1 MIPVTDTV
9 ILKEPWTA
17 SCALLVFPGGA
28 DMGYCRS
35 LNGDGNRR
43 ISQYIR
49 RGGSYL
55 GLCAGGYYGSSR
67 CEFEIGNKIL
77 EVIGSR
83 ELGFFPGTCRGCAFR
98 GFVYH
103 SEAGA
108 KAVEL
113 KVAKECFIKGPVPE
127 VFRCYYNGG
136 GIFVDAAKFE
146 DEGVEVL
153 ATYTD
158 PLDVDGGHAA
168 IVFRKVGEGSVILT
182 GTHPE

>member
-1 MIPVTDTV
+1 
-9 ILKEPWTA
+9 
-17 SCALLVFPGGA
+17 
-28 DMGYCRS
+28 
-35 LNGDGNRR
+35 
-43 ISQYIR
+43 
-49 RGGSYL
+49 
-55 GLCAGGYYGSSR
+55 
-67 CEFEIGNKIL
+67 
-77 EVIGSR
+77 
-83 ELGFFPGTCRGCAFR
+83 
-98 GFVYH
+98 
-103 SEAGA
+103 
-108 KAVEL
+108 VEL